1 MTFCFSS
8 RTVDSSEQAYYFLET
23 LWCLALRRAVE
34 RVFEAEMH
42 YGLRHV
48 IGALPSVSFG

>member
-23 LWCLALRRAVE
+23 LWCLALRRVVE
-34 RVFEAEMH
+34 RVFGAEMH